1 MDSSRVL
8 KLVLQYVAENYP
20 NALKALED
28 EANVTYDSGM
38 SLNLAIN
45 PFFVVG
51 FVINDDLL

>member
-28 EANVTYDSGM
+28 EANVTYDAG
-38 SLNLAIN
+38 L
-45 PFFVVG
+45 
-51 FVINDDLL
+51 